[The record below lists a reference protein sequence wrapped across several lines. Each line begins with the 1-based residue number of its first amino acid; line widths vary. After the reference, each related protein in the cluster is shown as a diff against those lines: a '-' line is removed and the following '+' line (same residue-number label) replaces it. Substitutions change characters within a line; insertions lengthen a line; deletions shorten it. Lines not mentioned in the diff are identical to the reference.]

1 MERKSKRKATNF
13 EYIEPKRIK
22 NDNYIIINLELL
34 VCEKIRENTKL
45 NILVQQ
51 LENTVQKLEKKVQR
65 VEKFN
70 EQLRIKNSKL
80 EKELLEKKEMEICEK
95 LNNLN
100 VKSISKF
107 MDYIN

>member
-13 EYIEPKRIK
+13 EYIPPKRAK
-22 NDNYIIINLELL
+22 NESYIIVNLELI
-34 VCEKIRENTKL
+34 VCEKIKENEELKKL
-45 NILVQQ
+45 VN
-51 LENTVQKLEKKVQR
+51 KLEKKIKR

-80 EKELLEKKEMEICEK
+80 EDELLEKKETEICKE

-100 VKSISKF
+100 VKTINNF

>member
-13 EYIEPKRIK
+13 ECSPPKRIK
-22 NDNYIIINLELL
+22 NESYIIVNLELL
-34 VCEKIRENTKL
+34 VCEKIKENNDLK
-45 NILVQQ
+45 NLV
-51 LENTVQKLEKKVQR
+51 VKLEKKIKR
-65 VEKFN
+65 LEKFN

-80 EKELLEKKEMEICEK
+80 EEELLEKKETEICKE

-100 VKSISKF
+100 VKPINNF